1 MSFETLSQRER
12 TSTETVLI
20 VNPNSCGGSTR
31 KNWESLY
38 NQIKEILG
46 ENPEVAFSQK
56 SGDGTTLTRDFL
68 REGFKKIVALGGD
81 GTINEV
87 ANGFFEEITSGN
99 NSSNNKTKPS
109 SPILKPINPEATM
122 GLVPSGSRNVLAKSL
137 DLPDGIVECCQR
149 FVNAKPQKID
159 VIAAVITTA
168 AEAPATASIDH
179 PNEVSARI
187 FLNAAE
193 IGVGAEIIDRSKK
206 IRDKI
211 NSRFISTISGV
222 IATLPTYESNLCE
235 VSVNDGRQS
244 LLSKMTMGV
253 VANGMYLGGGFKAA
267 PQASVSDG
275 LLDLTILK
283 NSGSFKMLD
292 ELANM
297 KGDEDYRDEKNDIF
311 YIQAKKVSI
320 KSKERE
326 ITVTL
331 DGEPVGNL
339 PATFEV
345 YQNALRVKF

>member
-1 MSFETLSQRER
+1 MSFQTRSQRER

-20 VNPNSCGGSTR
+20 VNPNSCGASTG

-68 REGFKKIVALGGD
+68 RKGFKKIVALGGD

-87 ANGFFEEITSGN
+87 ANGFFEEITLGN
-99 NSSNNKTKPS
+99 NSSNSKTEPA

-179 PNEVSARI
+179 PKEVSARI

-211 NSRFISTISGV
+211 KSRFISTISGV

-235 VSVNDGRQS
+235 VSVDDGRQS
-244 LLSKMTMGV
+244 LRSKMTMGV
-253 VANGMYLGGGFKAA
+253 VANGRYRGRGFKAA

-292 ELANM
+292 EFVNM
-297 KGDEDYRDEKNDIF
+297 KGDADSTQEKNDIF
-311 YIQAKKVSI
+311 YI
-320 KSKERE
+320 
-326 ITVTL
+326 
-331 DGEPVGNL
+331 
-339 PATFEV
+339 
-345 YQNALRVKF
+345 